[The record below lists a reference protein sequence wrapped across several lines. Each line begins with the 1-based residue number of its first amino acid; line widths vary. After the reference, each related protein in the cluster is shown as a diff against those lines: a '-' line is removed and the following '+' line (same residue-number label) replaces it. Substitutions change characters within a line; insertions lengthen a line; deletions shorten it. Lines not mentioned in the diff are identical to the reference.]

1 MTEWWKEFFDADY
14 LADYHSSDMKGA
26 PREANFV
33 RKTLRLRRGQRV
45 LDECCGYGRHAIL
58 LAQSGLVVTGFDRN
72 RFFLNKARRDAAKAG
87 VKLTWVE
94 GDVRTM
100 SFEPVFDAAI
110 NMFTAIGYFESDE
123 ENYQVVARA
132 VAALKPGG
140 QYFLDTINR
149 DMIVRHFERTSWKEI
164 AGGVSMESRTAD
176 WPRSRLNV
184 KKTMIFS
191 SGRRRHISFS
201 LRVYSMAE
209 VIGMFERAGLE
220 VTHTFGNFNGK
231 EFTLDSPRIIVVGR
245 KKKPS
250 PPAPLPEGE
259 GSKARTRAVTR
270 NVARPPSAASARS
283 ADSRRRPHPQ
293 PLSQRERGAKLP
305 FQRLALLADGSR
317 PSQVQNQGCR
327 LSYVPQ
333 QRYLLTQEQKQG
345 CPHSHVLKQSCRLS
359 HVKRQ
364 PVVTPSHNLPDFT
377 AGGSPLPLGEGPGV
391 RALER
396 LERLA

>member
-1 MTEWWKEFFDADY
+1 MAEWWKGFFDADY
-14 LADYHSSDMKGA
+14 LADYNSSDMKAA
-26 PREANFV
+26 PREASFV

-94 GDVRTM
+94 GDVRAM

-140 QYFLDTINR
+140 QFFLDTINR
-149 DMIVRHFERTSWKEI
+149 DMIVRNFERTSWKEI
-164 AGGVSMESRTAD
+164 AGGVSMETRTAD
-176 WPRSRLNV
+176 WVHSRLNV

-191 SGRRRHISFS
+191 SGRRRRIAFS
-201 LRVYSMAE
+201 LRVYSIAE
-209 VIGMFERAGLE
+209 MIGMFERAGLA

-245 KKKPS
+245 KAKK
-250 PPAPLPEGE
+250 
-259 GSKARTRAVTR
+259 
-270 NVARPPSAASARS
+270 
-283 ADSRRRPHPQ
+283 RR
-293 PLSQRERGAKLP
+293 
-305 FQRLALLADGSR
+305 
-317 PSQVQNQGCR
+317 
-327 LSYVPQ
+327 
-333 QRYLLTQEQKQG
+333 
-345 CPHSHVLKQSCRLS
+345 
-359 HVKRQ
+359 
-364 PVVTPSHNLPDFT
+364 
-377 AGGSPLPLGEGPGV
+377 
-391 RALER
+391 
-396 LERLA
+396 